1 MSYFKN
7 FDRIIYQY
15 PDNVQRIMTDL
26 SVRPMIRKEIL
37 ANSVNFEFYNVTE
50 GEAPDHISNKFYGDP
65 TFHWVIMLANNII
78 NFYGDWPLDLQQF
91 NEYIYQKYKT
101 VLDSDGTTITL
112 TRNQTITYTQFA
124 GSPDNDFTE
133 FLDGTTVRM
142 KPHHFVTSGTSK
154 LEFSYDAIVNNTNLV
169 DAHGNSESYDTTTPV
184 SIYDYESNL
193 NEAKR
198 NIIIPKKIV
207 VDRIVSEIRD
217 ILND

>member
-15 PDNVQRIMTDL
+15 PDNVQRIITDL

-37 ANSVNFEFYNVTE
+37 SNSVNFEFYNVAE

-65 TFHWVIMLANNII
+65 TYHWVIMLANDIV
-78 NFYGDWPLDLQQF
+78 NFYGDWPLDLSQF

-101 VLDSDGTTITL
+101 VLDSDGSIVTL
-112 TRNQTITYTQFA
+112 TRSQSITYTQFA

-142 KPHHFVTSGTSK
+142 KPHHFITSDK
-154 LEFSYDAIVNNTNLV
+154 VQFSYDAIVNNTNLV
-169 DAHGNSESYDTTTPV
+169 DAHGNSEIYDTTTPV

-193 NEAKR
+193 NEEKR
-198 NIIIPKKIV
+198 KIIIPKKII